1 MGRELIL
8 NNIIRFV
15 GILMSS
21 FGIVL
26 SLISSYQ
33 FSHIDNFKKLFFA
46 ALIGV
51 LNICAL
57 LFFVDNKV
65 HAKNDAN

>member
-1 MGRELIL
+1 
-8 NNIIRFV
+8 
-15 GILMSS
+15 MSS

-33 FSHIDNFKKLFFA
+33 FSHIDNFKKLFFT

-51 LNICAL
+51 LNVLAL
-57 LFFVDNKV
+57 LLFIDNQA
-65 HAKNDAN
+65 HTKNDTN

>member
-1 MGRELIL
+1 M

-15 GILMSS
+15 GILISS

-46 ALIGV
+46 ALIGL
-51 LNICAL
+51 LNLFAL
-57 LFFVDNKV
+57 FLFIDNKV
-65 HAKNDAN
+65 NTKNDIN

>member
-1 MGRELIL
+1 M

-21 FGIVL
+21 FGIIL

-33 FSHIDNFKKLFFA
+33 FSNIDNFKKLFFA

-51 LNICAL
+51 LNVFAL
-57 LFFVDNKV
+57 LLFIDNK
-65 HAKNDAN
+65 AYTKNDMN

>member
-1 MGRELIL
+1 M

-15 GILMSS
+15 GLLMSS

-33 FSHIDNFKKLFFA
+33 FSQIDNFKKLFFA

-51 LNICAL
+51 LNVFAL
-57 LFFVDNKV
+57 LFFVDNKFYT
-65 HAKNDAN
+65 KNDTN